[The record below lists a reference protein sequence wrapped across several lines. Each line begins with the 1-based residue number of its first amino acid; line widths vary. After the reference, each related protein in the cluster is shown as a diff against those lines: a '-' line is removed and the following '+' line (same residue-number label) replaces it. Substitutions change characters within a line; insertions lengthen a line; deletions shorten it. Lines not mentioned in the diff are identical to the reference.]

1 MWTRGFNPARGDM
14 KFTITRDNL
23 QQGLASV
30 AASIPTRTTL
40 PVLSNILIEAD
51 TSGVRMSGTDL
62 DIAVSLQVA
71 ADVEEEGALT
81 VPAKKLQ
88 ELARELPENPVR
100 VSTKG
105 DRFELQCGRANFKL
119 NGMPKDEFP
128 TFPSV
133 DFAESWRIQADLLS
147 TLIHQTSFAVST
159 EESRPILNGVLWQLG
174 DKEMRMVATNGH
186 RLALMKQA
194 VDFPGAP
201 RVDLI
206 IPPKALS
213 QVERLFAAG
222 EEIEVARSENHL
234 GFRQGGTRIFTRLIE
249 GPYPNYEQVIPRD
262 NDKNATADKAGLTQA
277 LRRMSV
283 VASEQTHRVRLSF
296 NPNSLRFSVE
306 SPDLGEAQE
315 ELEIQYG
322 GEALDIGFNAAYLL
336 EVLRYLPTPE
346 VRLTFKAPERAA
358 TLEPVRADDD
368 TGPEY
373 LCLVMP
379 LRLLE

>member
-1 MWTRGFNPARGDM
+1 M

-51 TSGVRMSGTDL
+51 GAGVRMSGTDL

-100 VSTKG
+100 ISTKA
-105 DRFELQCGRANFKL
+105 DRFELACGRASFKL
-119 NGMPKDEFP
+119 NGMPRDEFP
-128 TFPSV
+128 TFPAV
-133 DFAESWRIQADLLS
+133 DFHDAWKLSGQVLS

-174 DKEMRMVATNGH
+174 DREMRMVATNGH
-186 RLALMKQA
+186 RLAVMKQA
-194 VDFPGAP
+194 VNFPGAG

-206 IPPKALS
+206 IPPKALA
-213 QVERLFAAG
+213 QVERLFAGG
-222 EEIEVARSENHL
+222 EEIEVGRSENHL

-249 GPYPNYEQVIPRD
+249 GPYPNYEQVIPKD
-262 NDKNATADKAGLTQA
+262 NDKHADADKAGLIQA

-296 NPNSLRFSVE
+296 NPGLLRFSVE
-306 SPDLGEAQE
+306 SPDLGEARE
-315 ELEIQYG
+315 ELEIDYQ
-322 GEALDIGFNAAYLL
+322 GEPLDIGFNAAYLL
-336 EVLRYLPTPE
+336 EVLRYIPTAE
-346 VRLTFKAPERAA
+346 VHLTFKAPERAA
-358 TLEPVRADDD
+358 TLEPVRPEGES
-368 TGPEY
+368 GPDY